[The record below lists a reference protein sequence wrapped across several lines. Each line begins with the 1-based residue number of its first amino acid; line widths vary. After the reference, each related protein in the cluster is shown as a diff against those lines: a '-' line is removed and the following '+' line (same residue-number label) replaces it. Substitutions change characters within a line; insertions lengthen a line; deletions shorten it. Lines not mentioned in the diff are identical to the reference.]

1 MDGTNPPIHASY
13 QQHSPFLSD
22 LDSFEQTSSPYPDF
36 NSPAGQDPSFSSSV
50 PPTPFTPSYA
60 AAHGS
65 YNNSPRVS
73 DASFIP
79 GSEFNQGSPNPSTA
93 TFTNQ
98 FSGFDISIYPPD
110 NSFGDDYDPS
120 YYDAPDNNSLLFGSD
135 FINSLDQAQV
145 PHSSSPSLSTSS
157 LGSNNPG
164 VSVSV
169 TPAIES
175 NIGMGSLNAPFDHGS
190 PASSNGDNDHYH
202 DARSRASSVSSSR
215 GPNAITFGFERVNLA
230 QSQSPPPAPPQL
242 YIPTPETSHT
252 SPLPSPSL
260 SHRQLSSDFNPA
272 VNSSPSPGMLS
283 SGGLRMPI
291 TKGGLMAPDGPGINV
306 VPATPI
312 SAGTGVA
319 STQTAF
325 GQHLM
330 SQGESEPSEDR
341 FNLISPLLLLLL
353 YMTILCLIFVNVP
366 TVLFFS
372 FIHLKYVQQLTPT
385 CSLPPSPLDNSAS
398 SLLPSVMNNQQ
409 SWPPQS
415 RENSSLSRLPQAPPS
430 PYTFPP
436 AHALTP
442 PPTGGS
448 SSSNGG
454 DNSLQLGAIN
464 SSRDASPDSNNG
476 IGNDFLI
483 AISQNPRSR
492 SKSDTSVRPTWPGGE
507 AVQQAQGQTPDRQ
520 YSQSPLLPQLS
531 TTHASSFGSPLI
543 SQLGTSGSISNLD
556 NSISSNNNNFLSPDY
571 AISSGSA
578 SDLRRARSEGYG
590 HRRNALSADMTPI
603 YADPNNSLF
612 STSTLFGRPSS
623 STYLSPDP
631 SMAGI
636 STGIGASG
644 AHRRTMSGGSH
655 GHSRSLSRERTS
667 LSASPYPSPHAS
679 PRVGGMEPLPDLY
692 SFSGTPI
699 VHVMTQDPQGRPIV
713 ASQQPIQVVRQNVTT
728 HATADASQRRR
739 RTEANFICPVPGC
752 GSTFTRHFNLKGKN
766 IVCCVYLGD
775 LNLNDI

>member
-1 MDGTNPPIHASY
+1 
-13 QQHSPFLSD
+13 
-22 LDSFEQTSSPYPDF
+22 
-36 NSPAGQDPSFSSSV
+36 
-50 PPTPFTPSYA
+50 
-60 AAHGS
+60 
-65 YNNSPRVS
+65 
-73 DASFIP
+73 
-79 GSEFNQGSPNPSTA
+79 
-93 TFTNQ
+93 
-98 FSGFDISIYPPD
+98 
-110 NSFGDDYDPS
+110 
-120 YYDAPDNNSLLFGSD
+120 
-135 FINSLDQAQV
+135 
-145 PHSSSPSLSTSS
+145 
-157 LGSNNPG
+157 
-164 VSVSV
+164 
-169 TPAIES
+169 
-175 NIGMGSLNAPFDHGS
+175 
-190 PASSNGDNDHYH
+190 
-202 DARSRASSVSSSR
+202 
-215 GPNAITFGFERVNLA
+215 
-230 QSQSPPPAPPQL
+230 
-242 YIPTPETSHT
+242 
-252 SPLPSPSL
+252 
-260 SHRQLSSDFNPA
+260 
-272 VNSSPSPGMLS
+272 
-283 SGGLRMPI
+283 
-291 TKGGLMAPDGPGINV
+291 
-306 VPATPI
+306 
-312 SAGTGVA
+312 
-319 STQTAF
+319 
-325 GQHLM
+325 
-330 SQGESEPSEDR
+330 
-341 FNLISPLLLLLL
+341 
-353 YMTILCLIFVNVP
+353 
-366 TVLFFS
+366 
-372 FIHLKYVQQLTPT
+372 
-385 CSLPPSPLDNSAS
+385 
-398 SLLPSVMNNQQ
+398 MNNQQ